1 MCNYPCIPSQ
11 PSEMP
16 LLRKIDSSTWM
27 YFDKLLLCPR
37 LHGGSCFS
45 PPPWWGCHPPKSH
58 HCYSL
63 SSDEALTKMRLW
75 RAAVSSACAFALASR
90 YNVRLA
96 CVYGSSKSAGSLS
109 FEQVLELLHD
119 IRLWRKVLSQIRA
132 ASTLPSSLYSTSWFR
147 ASVTVTSASDS
158 LASDSLMPTHNTTHV
173 SH

>member
-1 MCNYPCIPSQ
+1 M
-11 PSEMP
+11 
-16 LLRKIDSSTWM
+16 
-27 YFDKLLLCPR
+27 
-37 LHGGSCFS
+37 
-45 PPPWWGCHPPKSH
+45 
-58 HCYSL
+58 
-63 SSDEALTKMRLW
+63 
-75 RAAVSSACAFALASR
+75 SSACAFALASR

-147 ASVTVTSASDS
+147 ASATVTS
-158 LASDSLMPTHNTTHV
+158 ASDSLMPTHNTTHV